1 MRDAPWRVVRG
12 AFAPFVVQRE
22 QYDKNW
28 GSKKSFLEV
37 AVAAPAR
44 VIVVSS
50 SPLRRVA
57 LRDAMRALSCA
68 PHAIAATCEDTA
80 ADLAQER
87 RGADDATTVSAQS
100 SVENGQVG
108 RL

>member
-1 MRDAPWRVVRG
+1 M
-12 AFAPFVVQRE
+12 VQRE

-28 GSKKSFLEV
+28 GPKKPFLEV

-68 PHAIAATCEDTA
+68 PHAIAATSEDTA
-80 ADLAQER
+80 ADIAEER
-87 RGADDATTVSAQS
+87 RGADDATM
-100 SVENGQVG
+100 GG
-108 RL
+108 RATTPSRWGGGGEGVLEGWI